1 VNDILEIIADAWDR
15 DPARVIAA
23 TAALPVVVILGW
35 AALVVYLSGFGA

>member
-23 TAALPVVVILGW
+23 TAALPVVVIGGW
-35 AALVVYLSGFGA
+35 LALVVYLVAFA